1 MINQRFL
8 HNLKTLSHNIL
19 DRVLEGN
26 GDRSRIIAVLND
38 FYQHLYING
47 YIDRIVKVS
56 ITSGR
61 SEYATSNS
69 AMQFRSGIEVK
80 ITDPNGIAEDE
91 AYRLVILILV
101 AFPQI
106 VRILIAMG
114 FDTWKGKLG
123 NNPNTLDCR
132 LEDYV
137 NYQPVKNITC
147 YDEPKYEKSK
157 AIIQSPQYTSQSD
170 AVKQSYTEDKNTEF
184 NGNLYGKINRL

>member
-1 MINQRFL
+1 
-8 HNLKTLSHNIL
+8 
-19 DRVLEGN
+19 
-26 GDRSRIIAVLND
+26 
-38 FYQHLYING
+38 
-47 YIDRIVKVS
+47 
-56 ITSGR
+56 
-61 SEYATSNS
+61 
-69 AMQFRSGIEVK
+69 MQFRSGIEVK
-80 ITDPNGIAEDE
+80 ITDPNGIAKYE
-91 AYRLVILILV
+91 AYGLVILILV

-132 LEDYV
+132 LEDFV
-137 NYQPVKNITC
+137 NYQSVKNITC

-170 AVKQSYTEDKNTEF
+170 AVKQSYTEDKNTEV